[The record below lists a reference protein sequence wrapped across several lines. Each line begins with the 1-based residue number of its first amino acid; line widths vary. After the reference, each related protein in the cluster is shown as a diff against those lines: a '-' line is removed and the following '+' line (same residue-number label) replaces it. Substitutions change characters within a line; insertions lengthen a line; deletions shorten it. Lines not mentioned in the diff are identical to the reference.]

1 MDCPESHQ
9 DYGQKAKEF
18 TSFLFKPSPAWVC
31 NNRSGIAGNVKYSKI
46 NEEDFYMT
54 NFSEYTKYDAIGLAE
69 LVRNK
74 EITPSELCEEA
85 IRRIEKL
92 NPKINAVIRPMFDL
106 ARKAIGHVPAE
117 GIFAGV
123 PFLLKDLL
131 SEYAG
136 VPMTCGSKALK
147 DYIPDSDSE
156 IVTRYK
162 KAGLITLG
170 KTNCPEFGLLAYTE
184 PELHGPT
191 RNPWNIEHSSGGSS
205 GGAAA
210 AVSAGMVPIA
220 SGGDGGGSIRIP
232 ASSCGLFGLKPT
244 RGRTPTG
251 PNSGEIWQGMVA
263 EHVITRSVRDS
274 AAALDILQGA
284 DIGAPY
290 IIKPPE
296 SPYLKETELPPRKL
310 RIAFN
315 TNSPVNTPV
324 HSECVKAVYE
334 TAKLLLQLGHD
345 VEEDSPEIDGIKL
358 AKCYFTLYFGEVA
371 ADIKQIETMTGRQ
384 IKHTD
389 IEPLTWTLGLL
400 GRTISAGDFVFA
412 KRYWNDAA
420 RAMGRFH
427 QKYDLYMTPTVA
439 TPPPKIGELKPKPI
453 ALSLLKT
460 INSLRFGRLFKC
472 SGMTDKMAVEGM
484 AKFPFTQIANFTG
497 QPAMSVPLHWTPDNL
512 PIGVQ
517 FIAPFCDE
525 ATLFRLAAQLE
536 KAKPWFDKMPSLA
549 V

>member
-1 MDCPESHQ
+1 MTI
-9 DYGQKAKEF
+9 F
-18 TSFLFKPSPAWVC
+18 T
-31 NNRSGIAGNVKYSKI
+31 
-46 NEEDFYMT
+46 
-54 NFSEYTKYDAIGLAE
+54 EYTQYDAIGLAE
-69 LVRNK
+69 LIRNK
-74 EITPSELCEEA
+74 EITPAELCEEA

-92 NPKINAVIRPMFDL
+92 NPKINAVIHPMYDI
-106 ARKAIGHVPAE
+106 ARNAIGHIPAE
-117 GIFAGV
+117 GVFAGV
-123 PFLLKDLL
+123 PFLLKDLI

-147 DYIPDSDSE
+147 NFIPVSDSE
-156 IVTRYK
+156 IVKRYK
-162 KAGLITLG
+162 KAGLVILG
-170 KTNCPEFGLLAYTE
+170 KTNCPEFGLLAITE

-191 RNPWNIEHSSGGSS
+191 RNPWNLEHSSGGSS
-205 GGAAA
+205 GGSAA

-232 ASSCGLFGLKPT
+232 AAACGLFGLKPT

-251 PNSGEIWQGMVA
+251 PNSGEIWQGLVA

-274 AAALDILQGA
+274 AAVLDILEGT

-290 IIKPPE
+290 VITPPE
-296 SPYLKETELPPRKL
+296 FAYLKEIEYSPGKL

-315 TNSPVNTPV
+315 TKSPINTPV
-324 HSECVKAVYE
+324 HPECEKAVYE

-345 VEEDSPEIDGIKL
+345 VEEDCPEIDGLKL
-358 AKCYFTLYFGEVA
+358 ANCYFTLYFGEVA
-371 ADIKQIETMTGRQ
+371 AEIKQIEWMTGKQ
-384 IKHTD
+384 LKPSD
-389 IEPLTWTLGLL
+389 IEPLTWTFGLL

-427 QKYDLYMTPTVA
+427 QKYDLYLTPTVA
-439 TPPPKIGELKPKPI
+439 YPPPKIGELKPRP
-453 ALSLLKT
+453 LEMSLLKT
-460 INSLRFGRLFKC
+460 LNSLGCGRLLTW
-472 SGMTDKMAVEGM
+472 SGISDKMAVE
-484 AKFPFTQIANFTG
+484 ALVKFPFTQIANITG
-497 QPAMSVPLHWTPDNL
+497 LPAMTVPLHWTADQL

-517 FIAPFCDE
+517 FIAPFGDE

-549 V
+549 VS

>member
-1 MDCPESHQ
+1 MLLSIP
-9 DYGQKAKEF
+9 
-18 TSFLFKPSPAWVC
+18 
-31 NNRSGIAGNVKYSKI
+31 
-46 NEEDFYMT
+46 M
-54 NFSEYTKYDAIGLAE
+54 YDI
-69 LVRNK
+69 
-74 EITPSELCEEA
+74 
-85 IRRIEKL
+85 
-92 NPKINAVIRPMFDL
+92 
-106 ARKAIGHVPAE
+106 ARKTIDHLPVE
-117 GIFAGV
+117 GVFAGV
-123 PFLLKDLL
+123 PFLLKDLI

-147 DYIPDSDSE
+147 NYIPDSDSE
-156 IVTRYK
+156 IVKRYK
-162 KAGLITLG
+162 KAGLVILG
-170 KTNCPEFGLLAYTE
+170 KTNCPEFGLMPYTE

-191 RNPWNIEHSSGGSS
+191 RNPWNLGHSSGGSS
-205 GGAAA
+205 GGSAA

-251 PNSGEIWQGMVA
+251 PNSGEIWQGLVA
-263 EHVITRSVRDS
+263 EHALTRSVRDS
-274 AAALDILQGA
+274 AAILDILQGP

-290 IIKPPE
+290 VITPPE
-296 SPYLKETELPPRKL
+296 LPYLKEIEYPPRKL

-315 TNSPVNTPV
+315 TKSPINTPV
-324 HSECVKAVYE
+324 HPECEKSVYE

-345 VEEDSPEIDGIKL
+345 VEEDCPEIDGMKL

-371 ADIKQIETMTGRQ
+371 AEIKQIELMTG
-384 IKHTD
+384 KKLKPSD
-389 IEPLTWTLGLL
+389 LEPLTWTLGLL

-439 TPPPKIGELKPKPI
+439 CPPPKIGELKPKPI
-453 ALSLLKT
+453 EISLLKT
-460 INSLRFGRLFKC
+460 VNSLGCGRLLTW
-472 SGMTDKMAVEGM
+472 SGLSDKMSKEGLVN
-484 AKFPFTQIANFTG
+484 FPFTQIANFTG
-497 QPAMSVPLHWTPDNL
+497 QPAMSVPLHWTADKL

-517 FIAPFCDE
+517 FIAPFGDE

-536 KAKPWFDKMPSLA
+536 KIKPWFDKIPTIP